1 MHAASRTVVRRLKRG
16 AMIGGRL
23 PMSDDRPLGPRMLDG
38 CPLVTTNLERVEQHP
53 TGGGHLPYGCVE
65 RRLVGLGRSVEATD
79 LANELE
85 SGVVELRIARSMVG
99 VPQPFDVPTHSAL
112 SSLRFVSAA
121 VQRSA
126 EKLIPV
132 RAVASEAGEP

>member
-23 PMSDDRPLGPRMLDG
+23 PMSDDRPLSPRMLDG
-38 CPLVTTNLERVEQHP
+38 CPLVTPNLERVEQHP

-65 RRLVGLGRSVEATD
+65 RGLVGLGRSVEAAD
-79 LANELE
+79 LANELQ
-85 SGVVELRIARSMVG
+85 SGVVELRIARSMIW

-112 SSLRFVSAA
+112 SSFDCQCSR
-121 VQRSA
+121 QRSA
-126 EKLIPV
+126 EN
-132 RAVASEAGEP
+132 